1 MKSHAAMVLNIHFIG
16 KKTMVVGACLNTG
29 TMQVYFGE
37 RAAHIDQLRA
47 ILDLNLKEA
56 WGETKRHISRE

>member
-16 KKTMVVGACLNTG
+16 KKTMVVGVCLNTG

-37 RAAHIDQLRA
+37 RAAHIDQLQESYLGFKFERSLGRDKKA
-47 ILDLNLKEA
+47 YF
-56 WGETKRHISRE
+56 

>member
-16 KKTMVVGACLNTG
+16 KKTMVVGVCLNTG

-37 RAAHIDQLRA
+37 RAAHIDQLGA
-47 ILDLNLKEA
+47 ILGRDKKA
-56 WGETKRHISRE
+56 YF